1 MLPQIIWENR
11 LKGDRGN
18 DCLISCDCTD
28 FRIPEYGKKFYS
40 YKYRKSGLRY
50 EVGLCILTGDI
61 VWINGPYECGVWND
75 VSIFRNSL
83 LSHLAANER
92 VEADDGYVGEHPRY
106 IKCPRGI
113 GNPRSTQFMQ
123 QRVRNRQESINERF
137 KNWTSMKTV
146 WRHDM
151 ALHGD
156 AFRVIAIVSQ
166 LSINNGEKLFECG
179 YRDLTVDDDLDD
191 L

>member
-1 MLPQIIWENR
+1 
-11 LKGDRGN
+11 
-18 DCLISCDCTD
+18 
-28 FRIPEYGKKFYS
+28 
-40 YKYRKSGLRY
+40 
-50 EVGLCILTGDI
+50 
-61 VWINGPYECGVWND
+61 
-75 VSIFRNSL
+75 
-83 LSHLAANER
+83 
-92 VEADDGYVGEHPRY
+92 
-106 IKCPRGI
+106 
-113 GNPRSTQFMQ
+113 
-123 QRVRNRQESINERF
+123 
-137 KNWTSMKTV
+137 MKMV